1 MHNGVLA
8 FYVGALLT
16 RATKHDAVAHAM
28 RQAPAARG
36 ARVARSVRAVI
47 RSADNDPVRGPR
59 YADPVAVENDYYRF
73 RNQPRG

>member
-1 MHNGVLA
+1 
-8 FYVGALLT
+8 
-16 RATKHDAVAHAM
+16 M